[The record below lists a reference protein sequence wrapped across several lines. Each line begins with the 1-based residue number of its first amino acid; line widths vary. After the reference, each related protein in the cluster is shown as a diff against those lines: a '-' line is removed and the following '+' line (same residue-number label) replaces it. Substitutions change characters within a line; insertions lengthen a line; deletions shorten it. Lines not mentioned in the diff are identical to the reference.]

1 MHFFDRSLSAP
12 PKFFRMPQA
21 SRARTQLLE
30 FFELSPLVRA
40 QTRFSEH
47 ALDLNDSQVL
57 DGLRHLFRGKCAF
70 CEAGRETLAYRFRP
84 QASATP
90 EGNDGHLYYTWL
102 ANAWDNVYAIC
113 RDCIPHQP
121 EFFPVDGNRLPLPDI
136 ERLQAYVEADLGTW
150 RLKPSDE
157 KQELLDPCGD
167 RRFHEHL
174 FISINGQIRAQS
186 PRGATT
192 ISHFKLD
199 REELDLVRAK
209 VLSGYRHRLLEPGHG
224 RFRANDLF
232 DFNTLEFGGLW
243 YLQCRLIVD
252 YLSVLVRGRHSIV
265 TRSQIGSSFK
275 TLYPHLRS
283 DEHRKKLDAWIENN
297 FAPIEEDFAPAAKA
311 AKAAKAAPEE
321 KRPGPLPP
329 PPIYPTLRSIEL
341 THFKA
346 ISHLELSLVQQSA
359 ESLLGRNPVQPAML
373 ILGENATGKSSI
385 LEATALALSDEVTRA
400 SLRLNIA
407 DLVLDPTYLGQMNL
421 PVMPSAQIRL
431 GFEQAPDAVLDIVGT
446 AWKPQIT
453 GVIPPVFAYGAFRQ
467 YQKTSSTYKAGPGIF
482 NLFNS
487 ERLLPD
493 PEPWLL
499 GLSERDL
506 SVVARALRFVMA
518 VEGDFDVIEKSADEQ
533 RCLIVTRLGG
543 VETITP
549 MSHASSGYRSVLA
562 MVCDIMRRL
571 MDRSTNPHYQSL
583 ENARAIVLID
593 EVEAHLHPR
602 WKIQIMGALRR
613 ALPKVTFIATSH
625 DPLCVRGMHHGE
637 VLVVHRTAKP
647 LAEDGHEVM
656 VQVEQL
662 LGLPNITQLTIEQ
675 LLTSDFFSLASTD
688 QPLMNLKLGQLAD
701 LLAASYGGEELKP
714 DDDDVVQR
722 FKAEI
727 NHVLPVGSTAAQR
740 MVQEVVAKVL
750 QARVTVSEA
759 RLKVLDAQAKAD
771 IRALLEG
778 F

>member
-1 MHFFDRSLSAP
+1 MHFFDRNLSAP
-12 PKFFRMPQA
+12 PKFFRAPQA
-21 SRARTQLLE
+21 TRARAQLLE
-30 FFELSPLVRA
+30 YFELSPLMRA

-70 CEAGRETLAYRFRP
+70 CEAERETLAYRFRP

-121 EFFPVDGNRLPLPDI
+121 EYFPVYGNRLPLPDI
-136 ERLQAYVEADLGTW
+136 ERLQAYVEEDLGTW

-157 KQELLDPCGD
+157 KHALLDPCGD
-167 RRFHEHL
+167 KRFHEHL
-174 FISINGQIRAQS
+174 FVSINGEVKAQS
-186 PRGATT
+186 PRGALT
-192 ISHFKLD
+192 ISHFKLN
-199 REELDLVRAK
+199 REELVRERAE
-209 VLSGYRHRLLEPGHG
+209 VLSGYRRRLLEPGRGRFHG
-224 RFRANDLF
+224 RELF
-232 DFNTLEFGGLW
+232 DFDNLAFGGLW

-252 YLSVLVRGRHSIV
+252 YLSSIVRGRPFIV
-265 TRSQIGSSFK
+265 SRSQISSSF
-275 TLYPHLRS
+275 TRLYPHLGS
-283 DEHRKKLDAWIENN
+283 DEHREKLHRWIENN
-297 FAPIEEDFAPAAKA
+297 FAPHREDFTLPPTTAQPE
-311 AKAAKAAPEE
+311 PEE
-321 KRPGPLPP
+321 KIPGPLPP

-346 ISHLELSLVQQSA
+346 ISHLELPLVRQSA
-359 ESLLGRNPVQPAML
+359 ESLLGRNPGQPAML

-385 LEATALALSDEVTRA
+385 LEATALALSDEGTRA
-400 SLRLNIA
+400 SLRLDIA
-407 DLVLDPTYLGQMNL
+407 DLVLDPTYLGQMSR

-431 GFEQAPDAVLDIVGT
+431 GFEQAPDAVLDIVGA
-446 AWKPQIT
+446 AWKPQIM
-453 GVIPPVFAYGAFRQ
+453 GVTPPVFAYGAFRQ
-467 YQKTSSTYKAGPGIF
+467 YQKNSSTYKPGPGIF

-499 GLSERDL
+499 GLGEHDL
-506 SVVARALRFVMA
+506 AVVARALRFIMA
-518 VEGDFDVIEKSADEQ
+518 VEGDFEVITKSADEQ
-533 RCLIVTRLGG
+533 RCLIVTRAGG
-543 VETITP
+543 VETVTP

-647 LAEDGHEVM
+647 LEEDGKEMMAH
-656 VQVEQL
+656 VEQL
-662 LGLPNITQLTIEQ
+662 QGLPDITQLTIEQ

-701 LLAASYGGEELKP
+701 LLAASYSGEELKP
-714 DDDDVVQR
+714 DDDAVVQR
-722 FKAEI
+722 FKADI

-750 QARVTVSEA
+750 SARIAASEA
-759 RLKVLDAQAKAD
+759 RLESLDAQAKAD